1 MPVIACVQ
9 ALRRASVA
17 ATVKASAKNERHKD
31 TVLACLSNS
40 KTCSCV
46 AAQLSWKR
54 SVQLSEQDLLLK
66 RRVDEQTVTLLPDF
80 FSQTLQDAVVPC
92 IAGLIEQVQAFTG
105 ATAQVLCFPSV
116 YANFSHRNLEIS
128 AQKPVTHRHLTRGQT
143 ARW

>member
-1 MPVIACVQ
+1 MPVVAFVQ
-9 ALRRASVA
+9 TLRRASVA
-17 ATVKASAKNERHKD
+17 AVVNACAKNEWYKD
-31 TVLACLSNS
+31 TLLARLSVS
-40 KTCSCV
+40 KAGTFV

-54 SVQLSEQDLLLK
+54 SVQLSAQDLLLK
-66 RRVDEQTVTLLPDF
+66 RSVDEQTVTPLPDF
-80 FSQTLQDAVVPC
+80 FSQTLQDAVVPR

-105 ATAQVLCFPSV
+105 ATVQVFCFPSV